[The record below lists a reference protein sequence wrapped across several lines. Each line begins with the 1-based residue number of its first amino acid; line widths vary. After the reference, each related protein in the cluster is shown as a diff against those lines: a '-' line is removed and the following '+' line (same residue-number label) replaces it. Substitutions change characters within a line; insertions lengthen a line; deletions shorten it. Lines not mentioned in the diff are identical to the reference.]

1 MTTLSGRSLD
11 LELTRRCNLRCDYC
25 FVGWSRGWA
34 GDLPM
39 DVARQVITEGR
50 GRFPVLHFTGGE
62 PFAYRGLLE
71 LIDLGIAQ
79 GYGDIVIN
87 TNGTL
92 VDAPWVAALAS
103 RAANVRITVS
113 LDGPPAL
120 HDAVRGAG
128 SFERST
134 QTVSQLLEAGVT
146 TSVMTVVTRGVLD
159 VLSAFLVSLAERH
172 PRLAGVT
179 LFPVGVGG
187 SGTHKPKA
195 VVHALTPDDVR
206 ELALKVVFA
215 DKQGLRV
222 GVGAYPVINP
232 LLRALGYP
240 EERLYACTAG
250 RGRVCVHA
258 DLGVSPCHPV
268 KEAVYGRWR
277 SGLFDTIPG
286 LAVHRQLATRNF
298 DGCRTC
304 ALREGCGNCRAFV
317 TAAGAPLMGN
327 DEVCAEILADV
338 PARAERVDVDS
349 QQEAAP

>member
-25 FVGWSRGWA
+25 FVGWSRGWT

-39 DVARQVITEGR
+39 ELARQIITEGR

-62 PFAYRGLLE
+62 PFVYRGLLE

-92 VDAPWVAALAS
+92 VDAEWVSQLS
-103 RAANVRITVS
+103 KRAAHVRITVS
-113 LDGPPAL
+113 LDGPQPL
-120 HDAVRGAG
+120 HDAVRGPG
-128 SFERST
+128 SFERSS
-134 QTVSQLLEAGVT
+134 QTVSQLLEAGVPT
-146 TSVMTVVTRGVLD
+146 TVMTVVTRTVLD
-159 VLSAFLVSLAERH
+159 GLSAFLSSLAERH
-172 PRLAGVT
+172 PRLSGVT

-195 VVHALTPDDVR
+195 IVHSLTPDDVR

-222 GVGAYPVINP
+222 GVGAYPIINP
-232 LLRALGYP
+232 LLQALGYP

-250 RGRVCVHA
+250 RGRVCVHS
-258 DLGVSPCHPV
+258 DLSVSPCHPV
-268 KEAVYGRWR
+268 KEAVYGAWR
-277 SGLFDTIPG
+277 SGLFNTIPG
-286 LAVHRQLATRNF
+286 LAAHRQFATRDF
-298 DGCRTC
+298 AGCRTC
-304 ALREGCGNCRAFV
+304 SRKEACGNCRAFV

-327 DEVCAEILADV
+327 DEVCDEILADV
-338 PARAERVDVDS
+338 PERPE
-349 QQEAAP
+349 QPAQAAVP